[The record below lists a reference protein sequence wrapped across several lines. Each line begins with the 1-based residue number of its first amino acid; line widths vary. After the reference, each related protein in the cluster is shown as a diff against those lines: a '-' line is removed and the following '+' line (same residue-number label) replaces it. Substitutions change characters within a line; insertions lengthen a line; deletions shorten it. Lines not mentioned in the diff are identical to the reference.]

1 MGFWIFLFLMNMLI
15 PVTMIGFGTYFT
27 KQAPKDINTL
37 FGYRTAMS
45 IKNRKTWE
53 YAHCVCGKLWTKL
66 GFILLGCSAAA
77 MLPLLGNDIDTVG
90 YLGGGITLLQ
100 VLALVLSIIPVEK
113 ALKKKFDRNGL
124 ER

>member
-1 MGFWIFLFLMNMLI
+1 MGLWIFLFLMNMLI

-45 IKNRKTWE
+45 MKNRKTWE
-53 YAHCVCGKLWTKL
+53 YAHKVCGKLWTKL
-66 GFILLGCSAAA
+66 GFILLGCSTAA
-77 MLPLLGNDIDTVG
+77 MLPLLGKDMNTVG

-100 VLALVLSIIPVEK
+100 VLMLILSIFPVEA